1 MFLSNPNKINLSKLE
16 KSVGLNGANKPLDV
30 LVVQRLL
37 NACKVKYAGKMAV
50 IADGLCGKKTCEQIK
65 LFQKEVL
72 KFSHPDGLIQPN
84 KNTHQRLLTCIDSD
98 VSRKENIAAAYYQK
112 VKIDVDRFLLLYG
125 QQFPSESNSA
135 ALQKLTNR
143 IFSDAEITDVR
154 WVAYMLA
161 TVKRE
166 CGVKMLP
173 IKEIGK
179 GRGRDYD
186 EVVKVKDPI
195 TGQEREN
202 VYYGRGFVQITWD
215 YNYKKV
221 GHKIGLGEKLFIEPD
236 KALEFETAYKI
247 MSVGMRNGLFT
258 GVRLAQYISG
268 TACDYVSSRK
278 IINGSDHAQEIAKN
292 AVMFEEFLMASRL
305 KNVYKAIT
313 GNEYA
318 NYV

>member
-1 MFLSNPNKINLSKLE
+1 MFLSNPNRINLSKLD

-37 NACKVKYAGKMAV
+37 NACRVKYSGKV
-50 IADGLCGKKTCEQIK
+50 TVVADGLCGRKTCEQIK

-72 KFSHPDGLIQPN
+72 KFSRPDGLIHPN
-84 KNTHQRLLTCIDSD
+84 KNTHQRLLSCINTDF
-98 VSRKENIAAAYYQK
+98 VGKENSAATFYQK
-112 VKIDVDRFLLLYG
+112 VKIDIDRFLLLYG

-135 ALQKLTNR
+135 ALKKLTNR
-143 IFSDAEITDVR
+143 IFADTDLTDIR

-166 CGVKMLP
+166 CGIKMQP
-173 IKEIGK
+173 VNEIGK
-179 GRGRDYD
+179 GRGKDYGD
-186 EVVKVKDPI
+186 AVKVKDPVS
-195 TGQEREN
+195 GKEKEN
-202 VYYGRGFVQITWD
+202 VYYGRGFVQITWE

-221 GHKIGLGEKLFIEPD
+221 GKEIGIGDELFIDPD
-236 KALEFETAYKI
+236 KALEFEIAYKI
-247 MSVGMRNGLFT
+247 MSKGMRDGLFT
-258 GVRLAQYISG
+258 GARLMQYISG
-268 TACDYVSSRK
+268 TTCDYISSRR

-292 AVMFEEFLMASRL
+292 AVIFEEFLMAARL
-305 KNVYKAIT
+305 KNVYRAIT

>member
-1 MFLSNPNKINLSKLE
+1 MFLSNPNRINLSRLD
-16 KSVGLNGANKPLDV
+16 KSVGLNGSNKPLDV

-37 NACKVKYAGKMAV
+37 NACRIKYSGKMAV
-50 IADGLCGKKTCEQIK
+50 VADGLCGRKTCEQIK

-84 KNTHQRLLTCIDSD
+84 KNTHQRLLSCIDAD
-98 VSRKENIAAAYYQK
+98 LSRKENAAAAFYQK

-125 QQFPSESNSA
+125 EQFPSESNSA
-135 ALQKLTNR
+135 ALKKLTTR
-143 IFSDAEITDVR
+143 IFSDAEVTDIR

-166 CGVKMLP
+166 CGIKMSP
-173 IKEIGK
+173 VKEIGK
-179 GRGRDYD
+179 GRGKDYG
-186 EVVKVKDPI
+186 EAIKVKDPLS
-195 TGQEREN
+195 GKEKEN
-202 VYYGRGFVQITWD
+202 IYFGRGFVQITWEN
-215 YNYKKV
+215 NYKKV
-221 GHKIGLGEKLFIEPD
+221 GKEIGMGDDLFIDPD

-247 MSVGMRNGLFT
+247 MSKGMRDGLFT
-258 GVRLAQYISG
+258 GTRLIQYISG
-268 TACDYVSSRK
+268 TACDYVSARK

-292 AVMFEEFLMASRL
+292 AVVFEEFLMAARL
-305 KNVYKAIT
+305 KNVYRAIT

>member
-1 MFLSNPNKINLSKLE
+1 MFLSNPNKINLSKLD

-37 NACKVKYAGKMAV
+37 NICKLKYTGKKV
-50 IADGLCGKKTCEQIK
+50 IVADGLCGIKTCEQIK

-84 KNTHQRLLTCIDSD
+84 KNTHQRLLSCIDAD
-98 VSRKENIAAAYYQK
+98 LSRKESTAAAFYQK
-112 VKIDVDRFLLLYG
+112 EKIDVDRFLMLYK

-135 ALQKLTNR
+135 ALKRLTNR
-143 IFSDAEITDVR
+143 IFSDADITDIR

-166 CGVKMLP
+166 CGIKMLP
-173 IKEIGK
+173 VNEIGK
-179 GRGRDYD
+179 GRGKDYG
-186 EVVKVKDPI
+186 EIIKVKDDA
-195 TGQEREN
+195 TKKEKEN
-202 VYYGRGFVQITWD
+202 IYYGRGFLQITWEN
-215 YNYKKV
+215 NYKK
-221 GHKIGLGEKLFIEPD
+221 IGKEIGMGDELFIDPD

-247 MSVGMRNGLFT
+247 MSKGMRDGLFT
-258 GVRLAQYISG
+258 GSRLIQYISG
-268 TACDYVSSRK
+268 TTCDYVSSRK
-278 IINGSDHAQEIAKN
+278 IINGSDHAQEIAKV
-292 AVMFEEFLMASRL
+292 AVTFEEFLMAARL
-305 KNVYKAIT
+305 KNVYRAIT